1 MPQCNHV
8 QRARHQL
15 VRRKCPKCQGHQL
28 HVLVLADLEIIHFLQ
43 HLELQELLVR
53 QMVDHLVPEIIR
65 MDLQL
70 LDLHFV
76 QGQEHLSDLVA
87 LVRQE
92 LQECAHQ
99 WARGLH
105 LNLVTVPHHLH
116 VQPAADT
123 HLQQVRLIEAVLRH
137 LLGQADQVVRVPV
150 VQVADQVVDVQ
161 AVQVAVVPV
170 AKRADQDKDRSQRKL
185 VAKRLIIYAH
195 HHLVALL
202 FRTEMEALQ

>member
-1 MPQCNHV
+1 
-8 QRARHQL
+8 
-15 VRRKCPKCQGHQL
+15 
-28 HVLVLADLEIIHFLQ
+28 
-43 HLELQELLVR
+43 
-53 QMVDHLVPEIIR
+53 

-76 QGQEHLSDLVA
+76 QGQEPLSDLVV

-105 LNLVTVPHHLH
+105 LNLVTVHHHLH

-123 HLQQVRLIEAVLRH
+123 HLQLVRLIEAVLQQ
-137 LLGQADQVVRVPV
+137 LLDRVVRAVRVPV
-150 VQVADQVVDVQ
+150 VQVAVPAVDAQ
-161 AVQVAVVPV
+161 AVQVAVVLV
-170 AKRADQDKDRSQRKL
+170 ARRADQDKDRSQRKL

-202 FRTEMEALQ
+202 FRMEMEALQ

>member
-1 MPQCNHV
+1 MRQRNHA

-76 QGQEHLSDLVA
+76 QGPEHLSVLVP
-87 LVRQE
+87 QE

-123 HLQQVRLIEAVLRH
+123 HLQQVRPIEVALRH
-137 LLGQADQVVRVPV
+137 LLVREAQVVRVPV

-161 AVQVAVVPV
+161 AVQVADALV
-170 AKRADQDKDRSQRKL
+170 ARRADQDKDRSQRKL
-185 VAKRLIIYAH
+185 VAKRLIIYVH
-195 HHLVALL
+195 HHLVAQL

>member
-1 MPQCNHV
+1 
-8 QRARHQL
+8 
-15 VRRKCPKCQGHQL
+15 
-28 HVLVLADLEIIHFLQ
+28 
-43 HLELQELLVR
+43 
-53 QMVDHLVPEIIR
+53 MVDHLVPEIIR

-76 QGQEHLSDLVA
+76 QGQEHLSV

-116 VQPAADT
+116 VQPELVVADT
-123 HLQQVRLIEAVLRH
+123 HLQLVHLIEAVLRH
-137 LLGQADQVVRVPV
+137 LLDRVVQVPV
-150 VQVADQVVDVQ
+150 VQVAVPVVDVQ
-161 AVQVAVVPV
+161 AVQAADALVAR
-170 AKRADQDKDRSQRKL
+170 RADQDKDRSQRKL

-202 FRTEMEALQ
+202 FRMEMEALQ

>member
-1 MPQCNHV
+1 
-8 QRARHQL
+8 
-15 VRRKCPKCQGHQL
+15 
-28 HVLVLADLEIIHFLQ
+28 VLADLEIIHFLQ
-43 HLELQELLVR
+43 HLELQERLVR
-53 QMVDHLVPEIIR
+53 LMVDHLVLEIIR

-70 LDLHFV
+70 LDHHFV
-76 QGQEHLSDLVA
+76 RGQEHLSV

-99 WARGLH
+99 WERGLH
-105 LNLVTVPHHLH
+105 PNLVTVPHHLH

-123 HLQQVRLIEAVLRH
+123 HLQLVHLIEAVLQQ

-150 VQVADQVVDVQ
+150 VQVAVQVVDVQ

-170 AKRADQDKDRSQRKL
+170 ARRADQDKDRSQRKL

>member
-1 MPQCNHV
+1 
-8 QRARHQL
+8 
-15 VRRKCPKCQGHQL
+15 
-28 HVLVLADLEIIHFLQ
+28 
-43 HLELQELLVR
+43 
-53 QMVDHLVPEIIR
+53 MVDHLVPEIIR

-116 VQPAADT
+116 VQRAADT

-137 LLGQADQVVRVPV
+137 LLAQAVWVAVPV
-150 VQVADQVVDVQ
+150 ADVQ
-161 AVQVAVVPV
+161 AVQVVQV
-170 AKRADQDKDRSQRKL
+170 ADALVARRADQDKDRSQRKL

-202 FRTEMEALQ
+202 FRTEMEALR

>member
-1 MPQCNHV
+1 
-8 QRARHQL
+8 
-15 VRRKCPKCQGHQL
+15 
-28 HVLVLADLEIIHFLQ
+28 VLADLEIIHFLQ

-53 QMVDHLVPEIIR
+53 RMVDHLVPEIIR

-76 QGQEHLSDLVA
+76 QGQERLSDLVA

-123 HLQQVRLIEAVLRH
+123 HLQLVHLIEAVLQQ

-150 VQVADQVVDVQ
+150 VQVAVQVVDVQ

-170 AKRADQDKDRSQRKL
+170 ARRADQDKDRSQRKL

-195 HHLVALL
+195 HH
-202 FRTEMEALQ
+202 